1 MILADKNASA
11 TIPRDMMLTSRESWS
26 CKVNSHATGGRAL
39 DISPG
44 EVLYVVYLASLSLDV
59 RGDVVNRIVMG
70 DDDDDATSMAMKQ
83 ILAEAVLI
91 SFAIETCD
99 ADV

>member
-1 MILADKNASA
+1 M
-11 TIPRDMMLTSRESWS
+11 
-26 CKVNSHATGGRAL
+26 
-39 DISPG
+39 
-44 EVLYVVYLASLSLDV
+44 VYLASLSLDV